1 MPVTAEIMFVIPELA
16 LLALACLVLVC
27 DVFSTGPNRLLTYRL
42 AQVSLAAVTAL
53 VIYFYPDG
61 SVSVFN
67 GHFILDPLSA
77 VLKVTICAAALV
89 VFLYSYDYF
98 RTRGLLQGEYFV
110 LGLFAVLG
118 MLVMV
123 SAHSMLA
130 VYLGLELMSLSLY
143 AMVAMNRE
151 SGTASE
157 AAMKYFVLGALASGL
172 LLYGISIL
180 YGVSG
185 TLVLPELAAYI
196 SAQADDRIAFIFG
209 LVFVVVGIAFKLGAV
224 PFHTWLPDV
233 YEGSPTA
240 VTLFLATAPK
250 VAAFAMAVRLLVDG
264 LQPLHVDWQGMLVI
278 LSLLSMAAGNV
289 IAIVQTNIKRM
300 LAYSAIAHAGFLIL
314 GLLPGLQ
321 AGSGATYAAALFYV
335 IAYVIMSM
343 GAFGFIILAGRN
355 DHEADKL
362 TDFKGFAEAS
372 PWFAFVMLL
381 FMFSLAGV
389 PPFLGF
395 WAKWFVIKEA
405 IAIGHIWL
413 AILAVI
419 FSVVGAYYYLRVVK
433 LMYFDRPE
441 TTPAI
446 GAGRPVRLMISFNGL
461 AVLALGF
468 APGELIRICTAV
480 VGMNINL

>member
-1 MPVTAEIMFVIPELA
+1 MMPITAEMMFVVPELA

-27 DVFSTGPNRLLTYRL
+27 DVFSTSANKSLTYWL
-42 AQVSLAAVTAL
+42 AQFSLVAVIFL
-53 VIYFYPDG
+53 VIYFNPDERIA
-61 SVSVFN
+61 VFDH
-67 GHFILDPLSA
+67 HFILDPLST
-77 VLKVTICAAALV
+77 VLKVTVCAASVV
-89 VFLYSYDYF
+89 VFLFSYHYF
-98 RTRGLLQGEYFV
+98 KERGQLQGEYFV
-110 LGLFAVLG
+110 IGLFSVLG
-118 MLVMV
+118 MLVMI
-123 SAHSMLA
+123 SAYSMLT

-185 TLVLPELAAYI
+185 TLVLPELAGYI
-196 SAQADDRIAFIFG
+196 SSQAGSRIALIFG

-250 VAAFAMAVRLLVDG
+250 VAAFAMAIRLLIDG
-264 LQPLHVDWQGMLVI
+264 LQPLHVDWQGMLII
-278 LSLLSMAAGNV
+278 LSVLSMAAGNI
-289 IAIVQTNIKRM
+289 IAISQTNIKRM

-314 GLLPGLQ
+314 GILPGLE
-321 AGSGATYAAALFYV
+321 AGLGTSYAAALFYV
-335 IAYVIMSM
+335 IAYVIMSL
-343 GAFGFIILAGRN
+343 GAFGFIILSGSA
-355 DHEADKL
+355 DHEADQL
-362 TDFKGFAEAS
+362 NDFKGFAEFN
-372 PWFAFVMLL
+372 PWFAFIMLL

-395 WAKWFVIKEA
+395 WAKWFVIKEV
-405 IAIGHIWL
+405 IAIGYIWL

-433 LMYFDRPE
+433 LMYFDQPDAM
-441 TTPAI
+441 PAVR
-446 GAGRPVRLMISFNGL
+446 AGRQVRLMISFNGL
-461 AVLALGF
+461 ALLVLGF
-468 APGELIRICTAV
+468 VPGELIRICTTV
-480 VGMNINL
+480 LLGT

>member
-1 MPVTAEIMFVIPELA
+1 MMMPITAEMMFAVPELA

-27 DVFSTGPNRLLTYRL
+27 DVFSTDDNKPLTYWL
-42 AQVSLAAVTAL
+42 AQVTLVVVIVL
-53 VIYFYPDG
+53 VIYCNPDERI
-61 SVSVFN
+61 SVFN
-67 GHFILDPLSA
+67 QHFILDPLST
-77 VLKVTICAAALV
+77 VLKVTVCAASV
-89 VFLYSYDYF
+89 VAFLFSYHYF
-98 RTRGLLQGEYFV
+98 KARGQLQGEYFV
-110 LGLFAVLG
+110 IGLFAVLG
-118 MLVMV
+118 MLVMI
-123 SAHSMLA
+123 SAYSMLT

-180 YGVSG
+180 YGLSG
-185 TLVLPELAAYI
+185 TLVLPELAGFI
-196 SAQADDRIAFIFG
+196 SSHSGSRIALTFG

-240 VTLFLATAPK
+240 VTLFLASAPK
-250 VAAFAMAVRLLVDG
+250 VAAFAMAVRLLIDG
-264 LQPLHVDWQGMLVI
+264 LHPLHVDWQGMLII
-278 LSLLSMAAGNV
+278 LSVLSMAAGNI
-289 IAIVQTNIKRM
+289 IAISQTNIKRM

-314 GLLPGLQ
+314 GILPGLE
-321 AGSGATYAAALFYV
+321 AGAGATYAAALFYV
-335 IAYVIMSM
+335 ISYVIMSL
-343 GAFGFIILAGRN
+343 GAFGFIILSGSA
-355 DHEADKL
+355 DHEADQL
-362 TDFKGFAEAS
+362 TDFKGFAEFN

-395 WAKWFVIKEA
+395 WAKWFVIKEV

-419 FSVVGAYYYLRVVK
+419 FSVVGAYYYLRIVK
-433 LMYFDRPE
+433 LMYFDQPDTMPVIE
-441 TTPAI
+441 
-446 GAGRPVRLMISFNGL
+446 AGTQLRLMISFNGL
-461 AVLALGF
+461 ALLVLGF
-468 APGELIRICTAV
+468 VPGELIRICTTV
-480 VGMNINL
+480 LMG